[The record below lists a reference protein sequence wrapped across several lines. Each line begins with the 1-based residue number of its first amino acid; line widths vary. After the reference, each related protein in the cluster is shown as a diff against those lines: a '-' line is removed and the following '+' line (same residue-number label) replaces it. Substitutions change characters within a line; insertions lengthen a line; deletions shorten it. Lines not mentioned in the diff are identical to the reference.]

1 MDDDP
6 RRRADHATVA
16 APSDDA
22 PRPERGEEA
31 PAHHEPRSERGGD
44 AHSHSASPAEP
55 EHGATTI
62 DASRPRSPTVAD
74 PEPGAT
80 TVGAALRAVERRL
93 EAAGIEGARFESTLL
108 LGHILGLSRA
118 QLIAALADPLSAEH
132 TQQLHALTTRR
143 AAREPLQYLRGLA
156 PFLDF
161 ELEVGP
167 GVFIPRPET
176 EQLVERALEL
186 WEPAA
191 GWAVDVGTGSGAIAI
206 GLARGKPDGLVLA
219 IDRNPIALATARRNA
234 ERLGV
239 AERIAFVRAD
249 LLRAV
254 RNSGVVRDP
263 PYVVREQP
271 KGARQATRRAT
282 PGAPR
287 GLGRQA
293 IRPDSS
299 APETARSRAAAIAV
313 IVSNPPYVATE
324 DEVDPEVR
332 DHEPTEAWVAGP
344 TGLEAY
350 ACIIPAA
357 AALLPAGRWLVLELG
372 HSQQRAVGDLFA
384 NCGGWDEPTID
395 PDFRGIPRVLAARRA
410 RDSWLLPS
418 ACAEGAPR
426 IQ

>member
-1 MDDDP
+1 MDDEP
-6 RRRADHATVA
+6 TTVA
-16 APSDDA
+16 
-22 PRPERGEEA
+22 
-31 PAHHEPRSERGGD
+31 
-44 AHSHSASPAEP
+44 
-55 EHGATTI
+55 
-62 DASRPRSPTVAD
+62 V
-74 PEPGAT
+74 
-80 TVGAALRAVERRL
+80 ALRAAEQRL

-108 LGHILGLSRA
+108 LGHVLGLSRA
-118 QLIAALADPLSAEH
+118 QLIASLSDPLRGDQARELAALAA
-132 TQQLHALTTRR
+132 RR

-161 ELEVGP
+161 ELEVHP

-176 EQLVERALEL
+176 EQLVEKALEL
-186 WEPAA
+186 WDPAA
-191 GWAVDVGTGSGAIAI
+191 GRWAVDVGTGSGAIAI
-206 GLARGKPDGLVLA
+206 GLARARPEGRVLA
-219 IDRNPIALATARRNA
+219 IDRSPIALATARRNA

-239 AERIAFVRAD
+239 ADRVSFVRGD
-249 LLRAV
+249 LLGAV

-263 PYVVREQP
+263 PHVVREQP

-324 DEVDPEVR
+324 DEVGPEVR

-372 HSQQRAVGDLFA
+372 HGQQRAVGDLLA

-410 RDSWLLPS
+410 RDS
-418 ACAEGAPR
+418 
-426 IQ
+426 